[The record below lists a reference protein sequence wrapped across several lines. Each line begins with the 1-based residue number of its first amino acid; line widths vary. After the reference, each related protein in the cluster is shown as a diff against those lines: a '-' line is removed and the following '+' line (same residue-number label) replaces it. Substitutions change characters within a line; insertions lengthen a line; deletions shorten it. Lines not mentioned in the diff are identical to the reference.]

1 MEFTIVKAK
10 LPLFLKC
17 QKELPPN
24 SYQPYKQSYRVQ
36 MNWER
41 LILFGSDAQIRHF
54 DRLRQIYIQKLLKK
68 HTRRFYKCTIDYI
81 GSHSPKSDIDIELYC
96 SSHLE
101 LVHHSILQ
109 DHSSKYPHIS
119 LNELY
124 DINLY
129 STIYH
134 YLNPQCTTTKKLL
147 LSCYPKQTSN
157 KRQRQWSFVRI
168 VESLMELSPSS
179 RKRILDSFPSSLQ
192 SLYKDTTTL
201 LVDIRKKY
209 KNHTQMDYMLYY
221 IGLLKHRTEPPETI
235 AEAFSMASWGEI
247 ETYRSIGAIL
257 HIVEEIPKLQPSLY
271 YDSIYDNLGF
281 IYDIMCRKTLCFK
294 EQTIYHFVRS
304 TKYMGRILN
313 AMASIHSNINIQC
326 LQSMANAINQKRKA
340 MIPMDQL
347 TSNVEELLNELNV
360 KNFSQIDFLIQF
372 THFIQSHLPKDPFYS

>member
-17 QKELPPN
+17 QQELPPN
-24 SYQPYKQSYRVQ
+24 SYQPYKNSYKLQ
-36 MNWER
+36 MTWER
-41 LILFGSDAQIRHF
+41 LMLFGSDAQIRHF
-54 DRLRQIYIQKLLKK
+54 DRLRQIYIQHLLKK
-68 HTRRFYKCTIDYI
+68 HTRSFDKCTIQYI

-96 SSHLE
+96 PNHLE
-101 LVHHSILQ
+101 SIHQSIQQ
-109 DHSSKYPHIS
+109 DHKSKYPHVS

-134 YLNPQCTTTKKLL
+134 YLDPMCTTTKKLL
-147 LSCYPKQTSN
+147 LSCYPKQTST
-157 KRQRQWSFVRI
+157 KRQRQWSFVRM
-168 VESLMELSPSS
+168 VESLMELPSSS

-192 SLYKDTTTL
+192 HLYNDAKEL
-201 LVDIRKKY
+201 LGDVRKKY
-209 KNHTQMDYMLYY
+209 KNQTQLNYMIVYVGMLQRRMDS
-221 IGLLKHRTEPPETI
+221 PESI

-247 ETYRSIGAIL
+247 DTYRSIGAIL

-281 IYDIMCRKTLCFK
+281 IYDLMCRKSLCFK
-294 EQTIYHFVRS
+294 EQTTYHFVRA

-313 AMASIHSNINIQC
+313 ALESIHKDPTMKP
-326 LQSMANAINQKRKA
+326 LQQLTKQINQKRKA
-340 MIPMDQL
+340 MVPIQEL
-347 TSNVEELLNELNV
+347 TNDVKELLGLLHV
-360 KNFSQIDFLIQF
+360 SGFSQTDFLIQF